1 MPTTQRLRE
10 AGADASLRAQ
20 ADGRTFQKLVMLQ
33 PPSTYEQHIEVM
45 LGKLAALQPAMQ
57 FLAAAFGGK
66 PLHRTTAST
75 ALQVRLHCASRLHHL
90 IAATEVTCI
99 TCCCLSLLPFASGQ
113 SELR

>member
-1 MPTTQRLRE
+1 M
-10 AGADASLRAQ
+10 Q

-33 PPSTYEQHIEVM
+33 PPSAFEQHVEAM
-45 LGKLAALQPAMQ
+45 LGKLAALQPVMQ
-57 FLAAAFGGK
+57 FLAAAFGGI

-75 ALQVRLHCASRLHHL
+75 ALQVRLLRASRFHQLNT
-90 IAATEVTCI
+90 ATEVAYI